1 MSAIPNTYLTA
12 DQYLARERASLEQKH
27 EFYRGEMFAMAG
39 ASRQHSRLTFALNTL
54 IGSGLKGKPCEGH
67 GSDMRVKVDPSG
79 LYTYPD
85 LSVVCGEPAFEDEHL
100 DTLLNPQLIVEVL
113 SPSTETYDR
122 GKKFEHYRK
131 IASLREYVLV
141 AQDRPHIER
150 FVRQE
155 DGSWNLTEAN
165 GIDASITLALLDLPL
180 ALSDVYEKVEFDEAD
195 SAPETPAAAPAD
207 RAGI

>member
-1 MSAIPNTYLTA
+1 MPKTYLTIE
-12 DQYLARERASLEQKH
+12 QYLTLERASLDQKH
-27 EFYRGEMFAMAG
+27 EYYRGEVFAMAG
-39 ASRQHSRLTFALNTL
+39 ARRQRSRISFALNTL
-54 IGSGLKGKPCEGH
+54 IGVGLRGKPREGH
-67 GSDMRVKVDPSG
+67 TADMRVKVDQSG

-85 LSVVCGEPAFEDEHL
+85 LSVVCGDPEFEDENF
-100 DTLLNPQLIVEVL
+100 DTLLNPLLIVEVL

-131 IASLREYVLV
+131 IPSLREYLLV

-165 GIDASITLALLDLPL
+165 GMDASITLATLELPL
-180 ALSDVYEKVEFDEAD
+180 ALADIYEKVEFDEPS
-195 SAPETPAAAPAD
+195 SAP
-207 RAGI
+207 